1 MVFFTAVFPF
11 LRTIFCLMIAIEPAE
26 KVNQVHKMVSKF
38 SMTEVLMVAI
48 LITFIKAESFSV
60 YMSLGVGSYAFVV
73 ATICLWIAELRV
85 GFLLGEK
92 S

>member
-1 MVFFTAVFPF
+1 
-11 LRTIFCLMIAIEPAE
+11 MIAIEPAE